1 MLYIF
6 LYIFIFFAAADAL
19 GTSLEEEHS
28 LYKRGADE
36 RKIDGE
42 EDEEK
47 MRQEDDKSTRM
58 ILQPHSKLE

>member
-6 LYIFIFFAAADAL
+6 LYIFILFAAADAL
-19 GTSLEEEHS
+19 GTSLEEERS

-47 MRQEDDKSTRM
+47 MRQEDDKGTRI